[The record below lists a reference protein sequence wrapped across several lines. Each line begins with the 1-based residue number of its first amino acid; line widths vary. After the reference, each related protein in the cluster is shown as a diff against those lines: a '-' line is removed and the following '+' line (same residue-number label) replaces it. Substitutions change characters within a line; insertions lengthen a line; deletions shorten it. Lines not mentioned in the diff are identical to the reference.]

1 MSPDD
6 QDGAPS
12 DRSGAP
18 SGPTAAPARPAGRGL
33 LADLTPLR
41 ESAAYRRLWAGLSLS
56 NVGQQVA
63 ITAIGLQVYDLTRSS
78 FAVGLTGLFGLVP
91 LVLLGLY
98 GGAIVDAHD
107 RRKVA
112 WYASVVLWATSIATA
127 LQAFLDVGSVLLLYL
142 LVAAQSAAFAVT
154 NPARSAIVPKLVRRE
169 LLPAANALAALSW
182 TLGFAVGPFAG
193 GVLVGKVGFGAAYS
207 VDVVM
212 YLAALYGIWR
222 LPPMPPEGEP
232 SRPGLRSVLEGLRFL
247 GTRPNV
253 RMTFL
258 VDLAAMI
265 LAQPRA
271 LFPAIGAVVLGG
283 GPTTAG
289 ILGGAVAIGSGLAG
303 AFSGPLG
310 GVRRQGLAVLWCVVG
325 WGVAILGFGA
335 CILVVE
341 LGSDGPPAHGVSAWI
356 WPAALSLA
364 LAGAADSVSAV
375 FRMTILQAAT
385 PDALRGRLQGVFIV
399 VVAGGPRMGDVVA
412 GSAGDAVGLGL
423 AGVAGGLLCA
433 LAVLALHRTWP
444 RFARYD
450 AYDPQP

>member
-1 MSPDD
+1 LTIDE
-6 QDGAPS
+6 QKPS
-12 DRSGAP
+12 EPPHPPPSNPLRSL
-18 SGPTAAPARPAGRGL
+18 GRGL
-33 LADLTPLR
+33 LVDVTPLR
-41 ESAAYRRLWAGLSLS
+41 ESLPYRRLWGGLSLS

-78 FAVGLTGLFGLVP
+78 FAVGLTGVFGLVP

-112 WYASVVLWATSIATA
+112 LYASLVLWATSIATA
-127 LQAFLDVGSVLLLYL
+127 LQAFLQVRSVLLLYL

-182 TLGFAVGPFAG
+182 TLGFAVGPFVG
-193 GVLVGKVGFGAAYS
+193 GLLVGTTGFGAAYS

-222 LPPMPPEGEP
+222 LPAMPPEGEV
-232 SRPGLRSVLEGLRFL
+232 SRAGLRSVLEGLHFL

-258 VDLAAMI
+258 VDLAAMV

-289 ILGGAVAIGSGLAG
+289 LLGAAVAVGSGLAG
-303 AFSGPLG
+303 ALSGPLG
-310 GVRRQGLAVLWCVVG
+310 GMRRQGLAVLWCVVG
-325 WGVAILGFGA
+325 WGVSIVGFGT
-335 CILVVE
+335 CILVVQ
-341 LGSDGPPAHGVSAWI
+341 LGSDGPPAHGISVWI
-356 WPAALSLA
+356 WPAALCLA

-412 GSAGDAVGLGL
+412 GSVGDAVGLGL
-423 AGVAGGLLCA
+423 AGIAGGVACA

-450 AYDPQP
+450 AHDPQP